1 VIDVITVKQE
11 SALYEPPVLTS
22 IGDFANVTLG
32 RPNWGFETDWSCIMF
47 C

>member
-1 VIDVITVKQE
+1 VIYVIDVQQE
-11 SALYEPPVLTS
+11 SALYEPPMLVG
-22 IGDFANVTLG
+22 IGDFAKVTLG